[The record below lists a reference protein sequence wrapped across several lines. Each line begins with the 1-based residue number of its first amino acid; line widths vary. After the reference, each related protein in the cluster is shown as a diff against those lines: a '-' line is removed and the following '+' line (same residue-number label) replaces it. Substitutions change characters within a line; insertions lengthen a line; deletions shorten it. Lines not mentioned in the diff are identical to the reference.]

1 MTVSDWYT
9 WHDEYADSGSGLS
22 RRLAAVQEQIRD
34 ALDRA
39 PDGPL
44 TAISICAGQG
54 RDLIGALAGHPRADD
69 VRARLVELDPRNT
82 ALARDLAAD
91 AGLSGIDVV
100 TGDAALTDNYAGYVP
115 AYLVLV
121 CGVYGN
127 MSDADVERTVGY
139 CTQLCATGGTV
150 IWTRGRWE
158 PDLLPRIC
166 DWYEERGFG
175 RVWVS
180 DPGFRAGVA
189 THRFNRTPEPLEP
202 GATMFDFTGH
212 DRARGPRRR

>member
-9 WHDEYADSGSGLS
+9 WHDEYANSGSGLA
-22 RRLAAVQEQIRD
+22 RRLAAVQEQIRA

-39 PDGPL
+39 PDGPI
-44 TAISICAGQG
+44 TAISLCAGQG
-54 RDLIGALAGHPRADD
+54 NDLIGALAGHPRADD
-69 VRARLVELDPRNT
+69 VRARLVELDPRN
-82 ALARDLAAD
+82 AAMARDLAD
-91 AGLSGIDVV
+91 GAGLSGIEVV

-115 AYLVLV
+115 ADLVLV

-166 DWYEERGFG
+166 GWYEERGFE
-175 RVWVS
+175 RLWVS
-180 DPGFRAGVA
+180 DPGVWAGVA
-189 THRFNRTPEPLEP
+189 AHRFTGTPEPLEA

-212 DRARGPRRR
+212 DPARGPRR

>member
-1 MTVSDWYT
+1 VTVSDWYT
-9 WHDEYADSGSGLS
+9 WHDDYADSGSGLS
-22 RRLAAVQEQIRD
+22 RRLAAVQEQIRA

-39 PDGPL
+39 PDGPI
-44 TAISICAGQG
+44 TTISLCAGQG
-54 RDLIGALAGHPRADD
+54 NDLIGALAGHPRAGD

-82 ALARDLAAD
+82 AVARDLAD
-91 AGLSGIDVV
+91 EAGLSGIDVV

-115 AYLVLV
+115 ADLVLV

-166 DWYEERGFG
+166 GWYEERGFE
-175 RVWVS
+175 RVWVGS
-180 DPGFRAGVA
+180 
-189 THRFNRTPEPLEP
+189 
-202 GATMFDFTGH
+202 
-212 DRARGPRRR
+212 